1 MEERGHTLAWER
13 YRRGMA
19 HLNKFGIITETEQ
32 AYRFYEGDQWYGVQ
46 AGNES
51 LPVFNII
58 KPIVQ
63 YKVAVVGQNSLEIV
77 YRPAGAV
84 DEQYALMGAT
94 CEALNKQAS
103 DTWERLKLTRR
114 MWDDIR
120 DAAIVGEKYRYF
132 YWDSEKECIETE
144 AIERSNIFFGDEQ
157 NPNIQDQPYIIIA
170 QRRPVSV
177 VRDEAKACGAD
188 ADTIEAIVPDNDTV
202 NQIGAQSRIEVNTDD
217 HGKCISLVCFERT
230 DGVMRVSRSTQD
242 VMYDDRKIPG
252 MEYYP
257 IVNLIWSHVKGSAR
271 GIGEV
276 KPVVANQIEINK
288 TLYRITQAVKIY
300 SLPRMVYNENLENPE
315 DIEAVGVPLRVSGNN
330 VQRINEI
337 VDYLRPQALSGDT
350 RNLLDT
356 YLSVTKELA
365 GASDAAVGNINPEQA
380 SGTAILAVK
389 RSSEMPIS
397 DSIEAYKQYIE
408 DIALVWFDLWRTY
421 AVNGLNT
428 TWDAED
434 EQGNPAVTMITTP
447 PNELQMLNVDVR
459 IEVSPTNPY
468 DKFAQERS
476 MENLL
481 GAGLISFEE
490 YVDALSDDA
499 VMPKAKLTAILER
512 RVQQQARQQQL
523 MAAQQ
528 MAAQGAAPPGMP
540 VAPGAPN
547 APNLPPMGLDNTS
560 QVNA

>member
-1 MEERGHTLAWER
+1 MESMSHTLAWDR
-13 YRRGMA
+13 YQRGIA
-19 HLNKFGIITETEQ
+19 HLNKFGLITDTEQ
-32 AYRFYEGDQWYGVQ
+32 AYRFYDGDQWYGVQ

-63 YKVAVVGQNSLEIV
+63 YKVAVVGQNNLEIV
-77 YRPAGAV
+77 YRPSGAV
-84 DEQYALMGAT
+84 DEDYELLSAT

-103 DTWERLKLTRR
+103 NIWERLKLTRR

-120 DAAIVGEKYRYF
+120 DAAIVGDKYRYF
-132 YWDSEKECIETE
+132 YWDDAKERIETE
-144 AIERSNIFFGDEQ
+144 TIERTNIFFGDEQ
-157 NPNIQDQPYIIIA
+157 NPNIQEQPYIILA

-177 VRDEAKACGAD
+177 VRDEAKVCGASKEV
-188 ADTIEAIVPDNDTV
+188 IEAIVADNDTV
-202 NQIGAQSRIEVNTDD
+202 NQIGPQAKIEVKDND
-217 HGKCISLVCFERT
+217 HDKCITLVCFERV
-230 DGVMRVSRSTQD
+230 DGVMHVTRSTRD
-242 VMYDDRKIPG
+242 VQYDKREIPG

-257 IVNLIWSHVKGSAR
+257 IVNLIWNHVKGSAR

-276 KPVVANQIEINK
+276 KPIVANQIEINK
-288 TLYRITQAVKIY
+288 TLYRITQATKIY

-330 VQRINEI
+330 VQKIHEI

-356 YLSVTKELA
+356 YLSITKELA

-397 DSIEAYKQYIE
+397 DSVEAYKQYIE
-408 DIALVWFDLWRTY
+408 DIALVWFDLLRTY
-421 AVNGLNT
+421 SVNGLNT
-428 TWDAED
+428 AWDAMD
-434 EQGNPAVTMITTP
+434 EQGAPAMTMIKTP
-447 PNELQMLNVDVR
+447 PKELQMLDIDVR
-459 IEVSPTNPY
+459 VEVSPTNPF

-476 MENLL
+476 LENLL
-481 GAGLISFEE
+481 GAGLISFDE
-490 YVDALSDDA
+490 YVAALPDDA
-499 VMPKAKLTAILER
+499 VMPKAKLTDILEKR
-512 RVQQQARQQQL
+512 
-523 MAAQQ
+523 AAQQ
-528 MAAQGAAPPGMP
+528 AEQQQMMMAMQGAMPPGAGP
-540 VAPGAPN
+540 TQ
-547 APNLPPMGLDNTS
+547 NLPPMGLDNTS